1 MQPDSIQITHAQR
14 RLGARTA
21 LQPLRRECSE
31 RSMTGV
37 IGANGAGRGTCGAA
51 AQGRLARDGMGSSP
65 SHEHHDTSER
75 GAHANITVD
84 VFLVGTPSS
93 DVGPF
98 ERRD

>member
-1 MQPDSIQITHAQR
+1 
-14 RLGARTA
+14 
-21 LQPLRRECSE
+21 
-31 RSMTGV
+31 MTGV
-37 IGANGAGRGTCGAA
+37 IGANGAGRGTCGVRPA

-84 VFLVGTPSS
+84 VFLVGKPSS